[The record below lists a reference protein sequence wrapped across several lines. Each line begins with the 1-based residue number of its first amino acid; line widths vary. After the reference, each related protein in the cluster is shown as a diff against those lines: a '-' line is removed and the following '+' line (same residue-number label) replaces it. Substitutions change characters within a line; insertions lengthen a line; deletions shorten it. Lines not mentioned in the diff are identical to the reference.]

1 MTALK
6 KVVLKVLMA
15 AFLKKHMATLG
26 ITALKKRQDVST
38 SSPGRRKEAVEF
50 EVYVQLS

>member
-15 AFLKKHMATLG
+15 AFLKKHMTLV
-26 ITALKKRQDVST
+26 ITALEKRQDVSS
-38 SSPGRRKEAVEF
+38 SSPGQRKEAVEV